1 MGDLVT
7 LITSAPLAL
16 GQDTFTAAYLGD
28 DNFAGANS
36 YNSASVTVV
45 QAATTPTITLT
56 PSPAFYDQPVLLQ
69 FNVTADAPSV
79 AVPRGLCTLT
89 MDGATDLGC
98 GSLNANGGGSVPFA
112 TGLTVGT
119 HTFKFTYM
127 GSSYFLNST
136 QSTTLVVNKDSPT
149 TSVFS
154 SANPS
159 VAGQAVTLTAIVTPS
174 NPAVVTGSVTFSD
187 GVTVL
192 GTPSVNTNGIA
203 SLTTSSLSAGGHTI
217 TAAYGGDENFNASS
231 SSLTQ
236 TVNSVRAACD
246 INGDGSINIAD
257 LQRIVNESLG
267 TIQAADDMNQD
278 GRVTVTDVQ
287 IVINAV
293 LGLACTP

>member
-1 MGDLVT
+1 
-7 LITSAPLAL
+7 
-16 GQDTFTAAYLGD
+16 
-28 DNFAGANS
+28 
-36 YNSASVTVV
+36 
-45 QAATTPTITLT
+45 
-56 PSPAFYDQPVLLQ
+56 
-69 FNVTADAPSV
+69 
-79 AVPRGLCTLT
+79 
-89 MDGATDLGC
+89 
-98 GSLNANGGGSVPFA
+98 
-112 TGLTVGT
+112 VG
-119 HTFKFTYM
+119 
-127 GSSYFLNST
+127 ST
-136 QSTTLVVNKDSPT
+136 QSTTLVVNKDTPT
-149 TSVFS
+149 TYLS
-154 SANPS
+154 SSLNPS